1 MLQQAKTEAKKNSRG
16 RRYRD
21 SVLEHFS
28 LSAWVLGGRR
38 FYEILHANI
47 PCTFP
52 SPRRIEEKLAN
63 LEVDLAEGELNVV
76 YLKNFLVLNNL
87 PLLVSIAEDATAVI
101 QKREY
106 HSKTNSIVGLG
117 LPLASNGLPD
127 RLVATANSA
136 DDIYQAMEKYDRASV
151 IFVVMAQPL
160 ADGYPAIRICSFGSN
175 N

>member
-1 MLQQAKTEAKKNSRG
+1 MDDAGHWKISNFYKHVTET
-16 RRYRD
+16 
-21 SVLEHFS
+21 HS
-28 LSAWVLGGRR
+28 LSAWILGGRR

-47 PCTFP
+47 PCRFP

-63 LEVDLAEGELNVV
+63 LKVDLAEGVLNVV
-76 YLKNFLVLNNL
+76 YFENFLILNNL

-101 QKREY
+101 LKPEY

-117 LPLASNGLPD
+117 LPLANNGLPD
-127 RLVATANSA
+127 RSVATANLA
-136 DDIYQAMEKYDRASV
+136 DDIHQAIKKYDRASV

-160 ADGYPAIRICSFGSN
+160 SDGYPAIRICYFGSN